1 MTGTAHVVRQNSS
14 TNILGEESRETT
26 TTTTNAAAVFL
37 SSFKGPV
44 WRMKSWGVNELHE
57 LTTLLLL
64 LTTFCKILIVA

>member
-14 TNILGEESRETT
+14 TNILGEESRETTT

-44 WRMKSWGVNELHE
+44 WRMKSWGVNELHGIQ
-57 LTTLLLL
+57 LL
-64 LTTFCKILIVA
+64 V